1 MAGIWNIVAS
11 IDPEQQ
17 ERIDVQLLRTTLT
30 AVGLNVIEYA
40 AGRGYLETSLGRPL
54 TTEETDDLI
63 NLLTNQ
69 FTGTPDAVLTAAGKA
84 EFVFKLAELGMTDEA
99 TFRLMLGM

>member
-11 IDPEQQ
+11 LDPEQQ

-30 AVGLNVIEYA
+30 AVGLNVIEYQ
-40 AGRGYLETSLGRPL
+40 AGRWYLEASLGRDL
-54 TTEETDDLI
+54 TTDELDDLI

-69 FTGTPDAVLTAAGKA
+69 FTGTPEAVVAAAAKA
-84 EFVFKLAELGMTDEA
+84 EFVFKLAELGMTDEPE
-99 TFRLMLGM
+99 FRFMLGL